1 MRKSVAG
8 TTAHTKVE
16 KLLQRIGDLVAERQE
31 LHQRGAT
38 ELELEL
44 NRRRI
49 AALQHE
55 LSHAL
60 IDRHLPKQRRRAA

>member
-1 MRKSVAG
+1 MAG
-8 TTAHTKVE
+8 KTSNTEVE
-16 KLLQRIGDLVAERQE
+16 KLLERIGTLVAERQD
-31 LHQRGAT
+31 LRQQGAA
-38 ELELEL
+38 ELELEV

-60 IDRHLPKQRRRAA
+60 IHRHLPQRKRAA

>member
-1 MRKSVAG
+1 VSAKTS
-8 TTAHTKVE
+8 HTNVE
-16 KLLQRIGDLVAERQE
+16 KLITRIGDLVAERQD
-31 LHQRGAT
+31 LRQRGAG
-38 ELELEL
+38 ELDLEV

-60 IDRHLPKQRRRAA
+60 IDRHLPKQRRAA

>member
-1 MRKSVAG
+1 MSAKTS
-8 TTAHTKVE
+8 HTNVE
-16 KLLQRIGDLVAERQE
+16 KLLERIGDLVAERQD
-31 LHQRGAT
+31 LQQRGAG
-38 ELELEL
+38 ELDLEV

-60 IDRHLPKQRRRAA
+60 IHLHLPKQRRRAA

>member
-1 MRKSVAG
+1 MRLAAKTS
-8 TTAHTKVE
+8 HTNVE
-16 KLLQRIGDLVAERQE
+16 KLLERIGDLVAERQE
-31 LHQRGAT
+31 LRQRGAG
-38 ELELEL
+38 ELDLEL

-60 IDRHLPKQRRRAA
+60 IDRHLPKRRRAA

>member
-1 MRKSVAG
+1 LASKTS
-8 TTAHTKVE
+8 HTNVE
-16 KLLQRIGDLVAERQE
+16 KLLKRIGDLVAERQE
-31 LHQRGAT
+31 LRQRGAG

>member
-1 MRKSVAG
+1 MSAKTS
-8 TTAHTKVE
+8 HTNVE
-16 KLLQRIGDLVAERQE
+16 KLLERIGDLVAERQD
-31 LHQRGAT
+31 LRQRGAG
-38 ELELEL
+38 ELDLEV

-60 IDRHLPKQRRRAA
+60 IHRHLPKQRRRAA